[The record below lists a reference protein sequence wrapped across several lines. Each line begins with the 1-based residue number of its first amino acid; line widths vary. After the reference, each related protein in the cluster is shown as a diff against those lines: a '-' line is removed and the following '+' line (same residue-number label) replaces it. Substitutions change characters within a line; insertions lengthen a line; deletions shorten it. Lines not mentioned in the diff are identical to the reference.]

1 MHYAENFQ
9 CTNKDDYVY
18 FRFDGR
24 LEIESEFDTLLLGSL
39 DENGKI
45 SKSKRYGQGFLE
57 EYTDLFMGYPND
69 GRYENY
75 KPIEIFAVS
84 ITILFPTLSHSTTV
98 TCFQSLYFH
107 F

>member
-1 MHYAENFQ
+1 MHYAEKFQ
-9 CTNKDDYVY
+9 CPNTDDYVY

-24 LEIESEFDTLLLGSL
+24 LEIEFEFDTLLLGSL

-45 SKSKRYGQGFLE
+45 SKSKRYGQGFLA
-57 EYTDLFMGYPND
+57 EYIDPFMGYPND
-69 GRYENY
+69 GRYEYY
-75 KPIEIFAVS
+75 KPTKIFAVS

-98 TCFQSLYFH
+98 TCFQSSYSH